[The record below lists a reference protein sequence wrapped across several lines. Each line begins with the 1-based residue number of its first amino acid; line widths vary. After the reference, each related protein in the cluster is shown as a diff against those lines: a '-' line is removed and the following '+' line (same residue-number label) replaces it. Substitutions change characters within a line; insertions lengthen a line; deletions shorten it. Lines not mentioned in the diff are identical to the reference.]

1 MKTSESI
8 KNIASA
14 LAKFQGSVSDPAK
27 TGVNPFFH
35 GSKYVTL
42 DELIKAVRLPLTEN
56 GLAFVQSCAGAD
68 KSISVT
74 TLLLHTSGE
83 WLESDALVLP
93 LTKNDAQGAGSALTY
108 GRRYSLQSLLGIG
121 WENDDDANSAADTY
135 TEPQA
140 EQKTDNPPY
149 IKNKDSIKILGS
161 HGDYID
167 ITTLP
172 LETLERAVLYPPYA
186 PIRKDIEKL
195 VQGLKNG
202 V

>member
-56 GLAFVQSCAGAD
+56 GLSFVQSCAGAD

-121 WENDDDANSAADTY
+121 WENDDDANSAVEPQA
-135 TEPQA
+135 EPQA
-140 EQKTDNPPY
+140 EQKPPY

-167 ITTLP
+167 ITALP

-195 VQGLKNG
+195 VQVLKNG

>member
-1 MKTSESI
+1 MRTSEST
-8 KNIASA
+8 KNIATA
-14 LAKFQGSVSDPAK
+14 LAKFQGNVSDPTK

-35 GSKYVTL
+35 DSKYVTL

-56 GLAFVQSCAGAD
+56 GLSFVQSCAGAD

-121 WENDDDANSAADTY
+121 WENDDDANSATNKLA
-135 TEPQA
+135 
-140 EQKTDNPPY
+140 PY
-149 IKNKDSIKILGS
+149 IKTKDGIEILGS

-172 LETLERAVLYPPYA
+172 LDTLERAVLYPPYA

-195 VQGLKNG
+195 VQELKNG